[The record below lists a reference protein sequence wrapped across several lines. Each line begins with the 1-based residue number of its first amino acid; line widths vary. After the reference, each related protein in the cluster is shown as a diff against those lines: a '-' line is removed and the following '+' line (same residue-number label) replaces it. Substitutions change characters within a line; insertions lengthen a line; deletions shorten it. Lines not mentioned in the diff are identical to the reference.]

1 MRVIKKYSN
10 RRLYD
15 TSSSTYV
22 NLDNLADIIRGGELV
37 QIIDAR
43 SGADLTRAILMQVI
57 LEAQGALDLL
67 PVGLLHR
74 MIRLGGASPVNAI
87 YRKQLATGLE
97 MLDAQITRM
106 EQQFQLIRPDTPPPP
121 RAATQPEPPPP
132 DDDEDEDEAPPPPEQ
147 PAPAGEM
154 DALRARLAALEARL
168 TRTASDD

>member
-22 NLDNLADIIRGGELV
+22 NLENLAEIIRGGELV
-37 QIIDAR
+37 QIVDAR
-43 SGADLTRAILMQVI
+43 SGADLTRSILMQVI

-74 MIRLGGASPVNAI
+74 MIRLGGANPVNAI
-87 YRKQLATGLE
+87 YRKQLAAGLE
-97 MLDAQITRM
+97 MLDAQVTRM
-106 EQQFQLIRPDTPPPP
+106 EQQFQLLRPDTPPPP
-121 RAATQPEPPPP
+121 RAAQPEPPPP
-132 DDDEDEDEAPPPPEQ
+132 EEAPAPEPAPP

-168 TRTASDD
+168 SRSASDD